1 MTDVNNHPPQAADY
15 SDCPIPA
22 AHRALAEAHLLWHQA
37 LINYQEPDA
46 FRANLN
52 ATMQALRT
60 ITFAF
65 DKKKRSIDFTSWYGA
80 WKARWDANS
89 DAKWLIETRNNF
101 VHQGDL
107 EVTSTALIRVLTWK
121 DNLLI
126 ESQIP
131 PGAPTSLI
139 LANLPLFDLL
149 NESQI
154 PINDLHHAALEIE
167 RRWSIA
173 TLGGREILET
183 LAKIYGG
190 LGDDVLDAHAH
201 VNRLQ
206 CIPIEPAH
214 PDFRSTYYRTGFLEC
229 MAIGREQRTQRSK
242 LSGGETYEIVSDR
255 AQVSA
260 DDLKKAPKRYK
271 LGKEYYVEPW
281 QSSDPI
287 VVAENILA
295 RAKQILK
302 KDKSHA
308 RMMFVR
314 DGHGT
319 WHQTLLQAS
328 DRTEKHILM
337 RVAASFIERVG
348 ADALIEISEAW
359 VLPASASLELEH
371 HDMED
376 APSRT
381 EVLQLVVVSRE
392 GIRRAYITPF
402 SRGVLGQIKLEETD
416 QSDDAKGFH
425 YLMPI
430 FEVWRRQRTKMMP
443 TGEAR
448 YQVWEPDPLDICFCG
463 GPKRFIEC
471 CRSVVNDIRASDSV
485 QEDIETAL
493 KNGDA
498 ALAERLARAS
508 LAQYVI
514 WIKQHTAP
522 TRHVAETLH
531 RDFVHMDVL
540 AFQANVHQLSE
551 TLTAN
556 EHADALVPALDHLIE
571 IIGVP
576 EIAVRLIALAAQ
588 SLWQSEDVIGAVA
601 KLEAL
606 GDLDQIDDSLALV
619 LATKLM
625 NLPSAK
631 ILELLKK
638 GADAACDD
646 SERLSARLELAR
658 YLIDS
663 SDGASA
669 LRELDLAI
677 AEASANRHN
686 RSMVADALSLRW
698 RVTEN
703 DEDFHNARTALGA
716 LDPEQ
721 HWQTLASLLID
732 HGDYDDANLVLANA
746 LAAGD
751 VVARLLAV
759 DVRLR
764 MGQTD
769 SARELLLALPADRVA
784 PRLEY
789 SYWHT
794 MGLVALMC
802 NDPELRPAAASNLRK
817 LVAHDAS
824 LLKTAET
831 LLAALED

>member
-1 MTDVNNHPPQAADY
+1 MTDVNQHHAADY

-37 LINYQEPDA
+37 LMNYQEPDA

-65 DKKKRSIDFTSWYGA
+65 DKKKRSIDFASWYRG
-80 WKARWDANS
+80 WKARWDADS
-89 DAKWLIETRNNF
+89 DARWLVETRNNF

-139 LANLPLFDLL
+139 LANLPLLDLL
-149 NESQI
+149 NGSQI
-154 PINDLHHAALEIE
+154 PIEDLRDAALEIE
-167 RRWSIA
+167 RRWSVA
-173 TLGGREILET
+173 TLKGREILET

-190 LGDDVLDAHAH
+190 LGDGVLDAHAH
-201 VNRLQ
+201 LNRLQ
-206 CIPIEPAH
+206 CIPTETTH
-214 PDFRSTYYRTGFLEC
+214 PDFRSAYVRTGILGC
-229 MAIGREQRTQRSK
+229 MAVGRDQRTQRSK
-242 LSGGETYEIVSDR
+242 LSTGETYEIVSDI
-255 AQVSA
+255 APMSA

-271 LGKEYYVEPW
+271 LGKEYYTEPW

-302 KDKSHA
+302 KDKNHA
-308 RMMFVR
+308 RMMFIR
-314 DGHGT
+314 DGQGT
-319 WHQTLLQAS
+319 WHQTILQAS

-348 ADALIEISEAW
+348 ADVLIDVSEAW
-359 VLPASASLELEH
+359 ILPENAFHELEH
-371 HDMED
+371 HDMDD
-376 APSRT
+376 APSKE
-381 EVLQLVVVSRE
+381 EVLQLVVASRE
-392 GIRRAYITPF
+392 GIRRVYITPF
-402 SRGVLGQIKLEETD
+402 ARGTFGRIRLEQTAQMND
-416 QSDDAKGFH
+416 PRLLH
-425 YLMPI
+425 YLRPI
-430 FEVWRRQRTKMMP
+430 FEVWRRQRTK
-443 TGEAR
+443 TLDSGEMR

-471 CRSVVNDIRASDSV
+471 CRLVIDDVRASDSIQQDV
-485 QEDIETAL
+485 QAAL
-493 KNGDA
+493 KNGDVA
-498 ALAERLARAS
+498 RAEHLARAS

-522 TRHVAETLH
+522 TRHVAEKLH
-531 RDFVHMDVL
+531 LDFVHMDVL
-540 AFQANVHQLSE
+540 AIQAYVHQLSE

-556 EHADALVPALDHLIE
+556 EHDDALEPALNHLSQ

-588 SLWQSEDVIGAVA
+588 SLWQREDVAGAVT

-606 GDLDQIDDSLALV
+606 GNLDQIDDTLVLV

-625 NLPSAK
+625 NLPNAR
-631 ILELLKK
+631 ILALLKK
-638 GADAACDD
+638 AADAACDD

-663 SDGASA
+663 GDGASA

-677 AEASANRHN
+677 AEASANTHN
-686 RSMVADALSLRW
+686 RSMIADALSLRW

-703 DEDFHNARTALGA
+703 DEDFHTARSALEA

-732 HGDYDDANLVLANA
+732 HGDYDDANVVLAKA

-759 DVRLR
+759 DARLR

-769 SARELLLALPADRVA
+769 SARELLLALPADRVN

-802 NDPELRPAAASNLRK
+802 NDPELKPAAASNLRR
-817 LVAHDAS
+817 LIAHDTS

-831 LLAALED
+831 LLAALGD